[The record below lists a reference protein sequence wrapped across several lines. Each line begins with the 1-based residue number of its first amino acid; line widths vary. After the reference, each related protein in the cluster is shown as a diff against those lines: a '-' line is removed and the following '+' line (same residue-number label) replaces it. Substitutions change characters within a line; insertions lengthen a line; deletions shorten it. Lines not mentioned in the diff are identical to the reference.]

1 MHQLVGLALSSPPS
15 AGPTCCLEAPCLV
28 ASCPSTFEQHHPIA
42 GSRYLHVS
50 SQAARGNAAAAG
62 IKPGD
67 TIIYASSFFGD
78 ELWPTDSKGLTQ
90 SALAACP
97 SPVALVYV
105 RPLLTCAGAC
115 CCCGVPSTQLP

>member
-1 MHQLVGLALSSPPS
+1 MTTLNCSCARGIRLLEKPGARRPLASANVYPITILS
-15 AGPTCCLEAPCLV
+15 APACF
-28 ASCPSTFEQHHPIA
+28 PH
-42 GSRYLHVS
+42 
-50 SQAARGNAAAAG
+50 QAARGNAAAAG

-105 RPLLTCAGAC
+105 RPLLTRARA
-115 CCCGVPSTQLP
+115 

>member
-1 MHQLVGLALSSPPS
+1 MRSLP
-15 AGPTCCLEAPCLV
+15 LV
-28 ASCPSTFEQHHPIA
+28 AVTTC
-42 GSRYLHVS
+42 VS
-50 SQAARGNAAAAG
+50 LNQAARGNAAAAG

-105 RPLLTCAGAC
+105 RPLLACSGA
-115 CCCGVPSTQLP
+115 